1 MSLTLE
7 LNPLLCEPSQFV
19 INKASTA
26 RGTLTLLMS
35 AQKSTEREIFTTFCP
50 ISIRIR
56 REVMHHLSL
65 EFDVDGDDDTSLREE
80 EDGPNSIGECSHQY
94 SHHSSE
100 YLYLGS
106 VYPLSVMYEILRR
119 WKMPELYGN

>member
-1 MSLTLE
+1 MIPLVLKYYMSDCNHKCMFDDISLIVH
-7 LNPLLCEPSQFV
+7 V

-65 EFDVDGDDDTSLREE
+65 EFDVDG
-80 EDGPNSIGECSHQY
+80 
-94 SHHSSE
+94 
-100 YLYLGS
+100 
-106 VYPLSVMYEILRR
+106 MMIL
-119 WKMPELYGN
+119 L